1 MRRRTVLL
9 AAAAAI
15 FVLVPA
21 ALVSAYTRHRDHWTV
36 THHIPR
42 WSRLLGAHL
51 GGSSAARTASAPAGS
66 NNGNYCSNLAVDGLF
81 TYTFSPGPASGSV
94 TTSTNN
100 ELVVAFVGS
109 SGPKSGGQSVTV
121 SGGGLSWHTGTA
133 VNTQGGD
140 VAIAYAFAPSKG
152 TYKGITATQGTKG
165 YAEALMM
172 ITYKGAS
179 GNPITNY
186 NTNSSAKGTPTG
198 TLTTQNSCGW
208 VFAVG
213 NDPAATTK
221 RTPGSGQNIWTTT
234 LLSGK
239 GYGAPSTFWV
249 QSTTTP
255 TATMGTP
262 VTINDTAPSSDPF
275 NLALAEIH

>member
-21 ALVSAYTRHRDHWTV
+21 ALVSAHTRHRDHWTV

-51 GGSSAARTASAPAGS
+51 AGSSAARTASAPAGS
-66 NNGNYCSNLAVDGLF
+66 NNGNYCSNLSVDGVF
-81 TYTFSPGPASGSV
+81 TYTFAPGPASGSV
-94 TTSTNN
+94 STSVNK

-109 SGPKSGGQSVTV
+109 AGPKTGGQTVKV
-121 SGGGLSWHTGTA
+121 SGGGLSWTKVTS
-133 VNTQGGD
+133 VNTAGGD
-140 VAIAYAFAPSKG
+140 VEVYYAIAPTKG
-152 TYKGITATQGTKG
+152 TYKGITATQTKTP
-165 YAEALMM
+165 YVESLMM

-179 GNPITNY
+179 GIGAFGTSTSP
-186 NTNSSAKGTPTG
+186 KGAPFG
-198 TLTTQNSCGW
+198 QITTQNSCGW
-208 VFAVG
+208 VWAVG
-213 NDPAATTK
+213 NDPAAGVK

-234 LLSGK
+234 TVNGNV
-239 GYGAPSTFWV
+239 YGAPSTFWL

-255 TATMGTP
+255 TAAANTL
-262 VTINDTAPSSDPF
+262 VTINDTAPANDPY
-275 NLALAEIH
+275 NLALLEVH

>member
-1 MRRRTVLL
+1 MRRRTVVL
-9 AAAAAI
+9 AAAAAA

-21 ALVSAYTRHRDHWTV
+21 ALVSAHTRHRDHWTV

-51 GGSSAARTASAPAGS
+51 AGPSAARAASAPAGS
-66 NNGNYCSNLAVDGLF
+66 KNGNYCSNLAVDGLF

-94 TTSTNN
+94 TTSVKN

-109 SGPKSGGQSVTV
+109 AGPKAGGQSVTV
-121 SGGGLSWHTGTA
+121 SGGGLSWHSVAA
-133 VNTQGGD
+133 VNTQPGD
-140 VAIAYAFAPSKG
+140 AAIAYAIAPTVG
-152 TYKGITATQGTKG
+152 TYKGITATQTKTG

-179 GNPITNY
+179 GIGNS
-186 NTNSSAKGTPTG
+186 NTNSSAKGAPTG
-198 TLTTQNSCGW
+198 TVTTQYPCGW

-213 NDPAATTK
+213 NDPAAATK

-234 LLSGK
+234 LLSGN

-262 VTINDTAPSSDPF
+262 VTINDTAPSRDPF